1 MVPNSLYVKDEL
13 REKNN
18 RPLTKQ
24 RRDPHRTVRLDPRRK
39 AEAGEIALTG
49 PWQVAADLYMPGM
62 REAVDDLEHFLRLL
76 GVELDSDSP
85 RRIVLKLDDR
95 IDHQAFRLEAQ
106 ENGIDIRAKN
116 MQGIWSGLVNL
127 EKEMAI
133 RNAAIVP
140 VGVIERKPA
149 WGVQI
154 SQAPYGASFLV
165 PHLSSEYLSDDSFR
179 LLAHYGVNGM
189 QIYGDMLCYVKSELF
204 PELNHPDCDYH
215 LLMLRDAAMRAKK
228 FGIQLYWVPIG
239 PKLREN
245 HPLFLR
251 RPDVRGAKVTGKA
264 PGSDLPLYSLC
275 SSHPDVLQFHGEMM
289 ADLVTEA
296 PDLGGLILI
305 IGGEAYKHC
314 LMRADRTGLQ
324 PGEKTNCPTCR
335 GIHPE
340 TVVTKFVAATSD
352 AVRRANPQTEVMVWE
367 YSAHHWT
374 SDEDQLE
381 LIERLP
387 AGTSLLTT
395 LDKGQVLQKAGYKK
409 DIWDYSVEYAGPCD
423 RVLLQTEVAKRRGLP
438 YVLKL
443 ETAIGLECVNIPY
456 MPSLANTFKKWK
468 NAAALEPKGVFQSW
482 CFFGMWGS
490 RAEEIGWW
498 ASWRPELDD
507 EQVLDHIAARDFGP
521 YAALMKNVWE
531 KIGESA
537 SHLPYIGSYYRGP
550 EFLGPGHPLFFAD
563 PAPSELPEVFQGS
576 IYMQELYETYSR
588 DMIDERKPL
597 LRNGLECRM
606 ETDDG
611 SDKAIVAIAEYEQAV
626 RLAQE
631 AVDLL
636 QAAEEAED
644 PMIRA
649 NMREERQ
656 LVEAIWR
663 IFASTLHTW
672 QFLYHK
678 QRYKTDP
685 HNGSLQRMKEIAA
698 LELANAREARPLYAE
713 VPWLDVSD
721 RTEGGGFPSSLAMID
736 CKIALMER
744 ELESNG

>member
-1 MVPNSLYVKDEL
+1 MVPNSLHVYNEL

-24 RRDPHRTVRLDPRRK
+24 RRDPHRTVRLDPNRK
-39 AEAGEIALTG
+39 AEAGEIALAG
-49 PWQVAADLYMPGM
+49 SWQIAADLYVPGM
-62 REAVDDLEHFLRLL
+62 REAVDDLKHFLRLL
-76 GVELDSDSP
+76 GVELDSSDSP
-85 RRIVLKLDDR
+85 RRIAFKLDDR

-106 ENGIDIRAKN
+106 ENGIEIRAKN

-133 RNAAIVP
+133 RNAAVLP
-140 VGVIERKPA
+140 AGVIERKPA

-204 PELNHPDCDYH
+204 PELNHPDCDLH
-215 LLMLRDAAMRAKK
+215 LLMLRDAAQRAKK

-239 PKLREN
+239 PKLREE
-245 HPLFLR
+245 HPLFER
-251 RPDVRGAKVTGKA
+251 RPDVRGAKVAGKA
-264 PGSDLPLYSLC
+264 SGAEQPLYSLC
-275 SSHPDVLQFHGEMM
+275 SSHPDVLRFHGEVM
-289 ADLVTEA
+289 ANLVTDA

-314 LMRADRTGLQ
+314 FMRADRTGLQ

-340 TVVTKFVAATSD
+340 TVVTRFVAATAD
-352 AVRRANPQTEVMVWE
+352 AVRRANSQTEVMVWE

-374 SDEDQLE
+374 SDADQLE
-381 LIERLP
+381 LIKRLP
-387 AGTSLLTT
+387 EGTSLLTT
-395 LDKGQVLQKAGYKK
+395 LDKGQILQKAGYKK

-456 MPSLANTFKKWK
+456 MPSLANTFEKWK
-468 NAAALEPKGVFQSW
+468 NAAALGPKGVFQSW

-498 ASWRPELDD
+498 ASWRPEWSS
-507 EQVLDHIAARDFGP
+507 EQVLDHIAARDFGT
-521 YAALMKNVWE
+521 YAPLMKTVWE
-531 KIGESA
+531 KMGESA

-550 EFLGPGHPLFFAD
+550 EFLGPGHPLYFTD
-563 PAPSELPEVFQGS
+563 PDPSELPDVYKGS
-576 IYMQELYETYSR
+576 IYMQEMYETFSR

-597 LRNGLECRM
+597 LRANLECRM
-606 ETDDG
+606 ESDDG
-611 SDKAIVAIAEYEQAV
+611 SDKAVVAIAEYEQAV
-626 RLAQE
+626 RLAKE
-631 AVDLL
+631 AFELL
-636 QAAEEAED
+636 QAAGEPED
-644 PMIRA
+644 PAIRVA
-649 NMREERQ
+649 MREERQ

-663 IFASTLHTW
+663 LFASTLHTL

-678 QRYKTDP
+678 RRYKEDRDEAA
-685 HNGSLQRMKEIAA
+685 LQRMKEIAGR
-698 LELANAREARPLYAE
+698 ELVNAREARPLYVEA
-713 VPWLDVSD
+713 PWLDVCD
-721 RTEGGGFPSSLAMID
+721 RTEGGDFPSTVAMID
-736 CKIALMER
+736 CKIALLER
-744 ELESNG
+744 ELG